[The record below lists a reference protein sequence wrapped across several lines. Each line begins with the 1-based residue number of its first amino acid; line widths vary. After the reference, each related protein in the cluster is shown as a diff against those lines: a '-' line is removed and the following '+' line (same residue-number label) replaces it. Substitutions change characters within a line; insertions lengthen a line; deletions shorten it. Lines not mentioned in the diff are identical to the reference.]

1 MIPTVTP
8 NGNIDSM
15 LRSHWFWVVVFLLCV
30 LSAAGLSMTM
40 AGSGFILAG
49 FVGAAVV
56 STLAGLVVA
65 IQNRPVTEHAAA
77 ISHAIIQSGD
87 AVLVTNQ
94 TGEHV
99 YSTPAYEAEFG
110 VAAGLSQIRNA
121 ADDLEV
127 MAEVERMFANAS
139 GGVAARGEVNM
150 LTQSG
155 QRRLWQLNLVPDE
168 RGNVVWRFENV
179 TQQRERQQ
187 QNRME
192 VTMVTDFLDNL
203 PVGFFALDS
212 QGVFTYANSVFS
224 RWVGRT
230 ADDLVHTGVHFDHLL
245 LGDKTPP
252 EDGVGYV
259 TLQSGGTEGVDEF
272 RAYVI
277 RNRRESAQYGGTRAV
292 VLRDPENG
300 SEVVDDTEIS
310 PETVGG
316 TNSTSL
322 PVWLFGDAPV
332 GIAILSDHGVIQDC
346 NVALARFLGA
356 SKEALKGASMST
368 FIAPQDQD
376 DYAGVLSKMIMG
388 TIRSAHVEVRFSS
401 DNTATERAASLF
413 VSKVTETDDMV
424 LHVVDETEH
433 RHLEVQFTQSQK
445 MQAVGQLAGGVAHD
459 FNNLLTAMIGF
470 SDLLLERHGPDDE
483 SFADI
488 MQIKQNANRATNLV
502 RQLLAFS
509 RKQTLKPVIL
519 DPTEMLGDLSHLLGR
534 LIGERVELT
543 FEHAPDA
550 YLIKADRG
558 QFDQVII
565 NLAVNARDAMPGGG
579 TLRVQTRNETVTT
592 PVQRGPDVMPPGTYV
607 VISVSDT
614 GTGISRENIERI
626 FEPFFSTKEVGAGT
640 GLGLSTVYGIIR
652 QSEGYIFVES
662 ALGQGTTFH
671 MYLPASGAEGEIG
684 VTAAARAADR
694 ALMDHRAAQKQE
706 SSVDSVA
713 TDLTGSGVILLVEDE
728 DAVRLFGSRALRN
741 KGYTVLEADNGET
754 ALDVLNGTT
763 DTIDLI
769 VSDVVMPGMDGH
781 TFVQLV
787 RQEMPDMRVIL
798 MSGYTEEVFRE
809 EISRDSS
816 INFLA
821 KPFSLKTL
829 AGTVKDVMGR

>member
-1 MIPTVTP
+1 MTGADTTFTSITR
-8 NGNIDSM
+8 NH
-15 LRSHWFWVVVFLLCV
+15 LFWVVICAVCV
-30 LSAAGLSMTM
+30 TAALVLFVVGAGFGVIGAGLLGAAAAS
-40 AGSGFILAG
+40 ALAG
-49 FVGAAVV
+49 VLAARHLNGDIGY
-56 STLAGLVVA
+56 SHSIASA
-65 IQNRPVTEHAAA
+65 IER
-77 ISHAIIQSGD
+77 SGD
-87 AVLVTNQ
+87 ALLVTD
-94 TGEHV
+94 TSGAYL
-99 YSTPAYEAEFG
+99 YSTNTYSAAFEAASGF
-110 VAAGLSQIRNA
+110 AGLRDATN
-121 ADDLEV
+121 DLEAR
-127 MAEVERMFANAS
+127 AELERMFANAA
-139 GGVAARGEVNM
+139 GGSSARGEVSF
-150 LTQSG
+150 LPSVGARQWWRIEAIPG
-155 QRRLWQLNLVPDE
+155 DAQHI
-168 RGNVVWRFENV
+168 VWRLEDVSAEREDQLQGTRNV
-179 TQQRERQQ
+179 A
-187 QNRME
+187 
-192 VTMVTDFLDNL
+192 MVTDFLDNL
-203 PVGFFALDS
+203 PVGFYATDAE
-212 QGVFTYANSVFS
+212 GHITYANSVFS
-224 RWVGRT
+224 RWVGQT
-230 ADDLVHTGVHFDHLL
+230 SDDLIRNKVPFEQLL
-245 LGDKTPP
+245 RGDKIPP

-259 TLQSGGTEGVDEF
+259 TLQTGDESTF

-277 RNRRESAQYGGTRAV
+277 QNRRARTLDGGTRAV

-300 SEVVDDTEIS
+300 AGSDADADAQLTDNMDDDLG
-310 PETVGG
+310 VG
-316 TNSTSL
+316 L
-322 PVWLFGDAPV
+322 PVWLFGDSPV
-332 GIAILSDHGVIQDC
+332 GIAILNERGEIRDC
-346 NVALARFLGA
+346 NAALSRFLGA
-356 SKEALKGASMST
+356 HKDVLEGTSLATYMA
-368 FIAPQDQD
+368 AQDQD
-376 DYAGVLSKMIMG
+376 DYGDILSKMIMG
-388 TIRSAHVEVRFSS
+388 TARSAHVEVRFPSN
-401 DNTATERAASLF
+401 DAATERAASLY
-413 VSKVTETDDMV
+413 VSKMTDGDDMV
-424 LHVVDETEH
+424 LHLIDETEH

-550 YLIKADRG
+550 YLIRADRG

-579 TLRVQTRNETVTT
+579 TLSVRTRNETVTA
-592 PVQRGPDVMPPGTYV
+592 PVQRGPDVMPPGAYV

-662 ALGQGTTFH
+662 AIGHGATFH
-671 MYLPASGAEGEIG
+671 IYLPASGTEGETG
-684 VTAAARAADR
+684 ATAAAAADK
-694 ALMDHRAAQKQE
+694 ALIDHRAAQKRDTGDGV
-706 SSVDSVA
+706 STA
-713 TDLTGSGVILLVEDE
+713 DLTGSGVILLVEDE

-754 ALDVLNGTT
+754 ALDVLNGSA
-763 DTIDLI
+763 DPIELI

-787 RQEMPDMRVIL
+787 RQEIPDMRVIL

-809 EISRDSS
+809 EISRDPT
-816 INFLA
+816 IHFLA

-829 AGTVKDVMGR
+829 ASTVKDVMGG